1 MGYLEKQNKKNIHI
15 EKMSYTV
22 YSDFMTGKKFTVLDL
37 LNLELSGY
45 DALDLKCIAGRRG
58 LPRAITVPEINRPGL
73 ALSGFLESFA
83 GNRVQLFGRGEAAF
97 LQKLLKEKNIESIK
111 NFFTQDMP
119 CCVFTYN
126 LEPTEDFRQIAE
138 DNCCP
143 VLQTPLSST
152 EFSNRII
159 RVFSNQFAPHQILH
173 GVLVEVYGIGI
184 ILNGH
189 SGVGKSETA
198 LELVERGHRLVADDI
213 VEIRCVNGNTILGR
227 GANTMISH
235 HMEIRGLG
243 IINISQL
250 YGVGAI
256 RDQKEVQLVVQLE
269 DWDSAKAYDRL
280 GSEQKY
286 KELLGVKVPVIEVP
300 VRPGRNLPI
309 IIEAAAMNERLKN
322 MGYNSA
328 KDFNENVL
336 KWIETGDAKTVY
348 NSNDDSY

>member
-1 MGYLEKQNKKNIHI
+1 MAE
-15 EKMSYTV
+15 
-22 YSDFMTGKKFTVLDL
+22 KKFTVLDL
-37 LNLELSGY
+37 LELELSGH

-73 ALSGFLESFA
+73 ALFGFYESFSS
-83 GNRVQLFGRGEAAF
+83 NRVQLFGRGETAY
-97 LQKLLKEKNIESIK
+97 LQKLKKEHNIELIQ
-111 NFFTQDMP
+111 NFFTPQMP

-126 LEPTEDFRQIAE
+126 LEPTEAFRKLAE
-138 DNCCP
+138 EKCCP
-143 VLQTPLSST
+143 LLQTSLTST
-152 EFSNRII
+152 EFSNRLT
-159 RVFSNQFAPHQILH
+159 RAFSNIFAPRQTLH

-184 ILNGH
+184 LLNGH

-213 VEIRCVNGNTILGR
+213 VEIRCVNGNVLLGR
-227 GANTMISH
+227 GANTVVSH

-256 RDQKEVQLVVQLE
+256 REQKEVQLIVQLE
-269 DWDSAKAYDRL
+269 DWNSNKAYDRL
-280 GSEQKY
+280 GTDQKY
-286 KELLGVKVPVIEVP
+286 QTLLGVNVPVIEIP

-328 KDFNENVL
+328 KEFNQNIL
-336 KWIETGDAKTVY
+336 RWIENGDTQKVF
-348 NSNDDSY
+348 NGNDDSY

>member
-1 MGYLEKQNKKNIHI
+1 MA
-15 EKMSYTV
+15 
-22 YSDFMTGKKFTVLDL
+22 DKKFTVLDL
-37 LNLELSGY
+37 LDLELSGH
-45 DALDLKCIAGRRG
+45 DALDLRCIAGRRG

-73 ALSGFLESFA
+73 ALSGFYDVFA
-83 GNRVQLFGRGEAAF
+83 SDRVQLFGRGEAAF
-97 LQKLLKEKNIESIK
+97 LTKLHNEQNTDSIRK
-111 NFFTQDMP
+111 FFNDDIP
-119 CCVFTYN
+119 CCIFTYN
-126 LEPTEDFRQIAE
+126 IEPTKEFLEIAE
-138 DNCCP
+138 ENCCP
-143 VLQTPLSST
+143 VLQTCLTSN
-152 EFSNRII
+152 EFSSRII
-159 RVFSNQFAPHQILH
+159 RVFSNQFAPHQTLH

-184 ILNGH
+184 LLNGH

-213 VEIRCVNGNTILGR
+213 IEIRCVNGNTLLGR

-256 RDQKEVQLVVQLE
+256 RDQKEVQLIVQLE
-269 DWDSAKAYDRL
+269 DWNSSKSYDRL
-280 GSEQKY
+280 GTEQKY
-286 KELLGVKVPVIEVP
+286 MELLGVKVPVIEIP

-328 KDFNENVL
+328 KEFNQNVL
-336 KWIETGDAKTVY
+336 KWIEKGDSLAAYTG
-348 NSNDDSY
+348 NDDSY

>member
-1 MGYLEKQNKKNIHI
+1 MA
-15 EKMSYTV
+15 
-22 YSDFMTGKKFTVLDL
+22 DKKFTVLDL
-37 LNLELSGY
+37 LDLELSGH
-45 DALDLKCIAGRRG
+45 DALELRCIAGRRG

-73 ALSGFLESFA
+73 ALSGFFESFA
-83 GNRVQLFGRGEAAF
+83 SKRVQVFGRGESAY
-97 LQKLLKEKNIESIK
+97 LQKLNRENDIGALKD
-111 NFFTQDMP
+111 FFRPDMP

-126 LEPTEDFRQIAE
+126 LEPTEDFRKIAE

-143 VLQTPLSST
+143 LLQTSLTSN
-152 EFSNRII
+152 EFSDRII
-159 RVFSNQFAPHQILH
+159 RVFSNTFAPHKTMH

-184 ILNGH
+184 LLNGH

-213 VEIRCVNGNTILGR
+213 IEVRCVNVNTFLGR

-256 RDQKEVQLVVQLE
+256 RNQKEVQLIVQLE
-269 DWDSAKAYDRL
+269 DWDSSKAYDRL
-280 GSEQKY
+280 GTDQKY
-286 KELLGVKVPVIEVP
+286 KELLGVKVPVIEIP

-309 IIEAAAMNERLKN
+309 IIEAAAMNERLKD

-328 KDFNENVL
+328 KEFNQNIL
-336 KWIETGDAKTVY
+336 KWIETGEAQRVY
-348 NSNDDSY
+348 NGNDDSY

>member
-1 MGYLEKQNKKNIHI
+1 MAEKR
-15 EKMSYTV
+15 
-22 YSDFMTGKKFTVLDL
+22 FTVLDL
-37 LNLELSGY
+37 LDLELSGH
-45 DALDLKCIAGRRG
+45 DALNLKCIAGRRG

-73 ALSGFLESFA
+73 ALSGFYEAFA
-83 GNRVQLFGRGEAAF
+83 GHRVQVFGRGEVAF
-97 LQKLLKEKNIESIK
+97 LQKLEKEENIEAVRK
-111 NFFTQDMP
+111 FFTSEMP

-126 LEPTEDFRQIAE
+126 LEPTETFREVAE
-138 DNCCP
+138 EFCCP
-143 VLQTPLSST
+143 LLQSDLTST

-159 RVFSNQFAPHQILH
+159 RIFTNIFALHQTLH

-184 ILNGH
+184 LLNGH

-213 VEIRCVNGNTILGR
+213 IDVSCVNGNTLLGR
-227 GANTMISH
+227 GANAMISH

-256 RDQKEVQLVVQLE
+256 RDQKEVQLMVTLS
-269 DWDSAKAYDRL
+269 DWDSNKAYDRL
-280 GSEQKY
+280 GTEQNY
-286 KELLGVKVPVIEVP
+286 KELLGVKLPVIEIP

-328 KDFNENVL
+328 KDFNQNVL
-336 KWIETGDAKTVY
+336 KWIETGEAKNAY
-348 NSNDDSY
+348 NKNDDFY

>member
-1 MGYLEKQNKKNIHI
+1 MA
-15 EKMSYTV
+15 
-22 YSDFMTGKKFTVLDL
+22 DKKFTVLDL
-37 LNLELSGY
+37 LDLELSGH

-73 ALSGFLESFA
+73 ALSGFYEAFA
-83 GNRVQLFGRGEAAF
+83 GNRLQLFGRGETAY
-97 LQKLLKEKNIESIK
+97 LQKLQKEENLDAIRT
-111 NFFTQDMP
+111 FFQSDIP

-126 LEPTEDFRQIAE
+126 LEPTEDFRKIAE
-138 DNCCP
+138 ENCVP
-143 VLQTPLSST
+143 LLQTDLTSQ
-152 EFSNRII
+152 EFSKRII
-159 RVFSNQFAPHQILH
+159 RVFSNQFAPHQTLH

-184 ILNGH
+184 LLNGH

-213 VEIRCVNGNTILGR
+213 IEIRCVNGNIILGR
-227 GANTMISH
+227 GANSIISH

-256 RDQKEVQLVVQLE
+256 RDQKEVQLIVQLE
-269 DWDSAKAYDRL
+269 DWNAGKAYDRL
-280 GSEQKY
+280 GTEQKY
-286 KELLGVKVPVIEVP
+286 KELLGVKVPIIEIP

-328 KDFNENVL
+328 KDFNQNVL
-336 KWIETGDAKTVY
+336 KWIENGEAQAAYDGT
-348 NSNDDSY
+348 DDSY